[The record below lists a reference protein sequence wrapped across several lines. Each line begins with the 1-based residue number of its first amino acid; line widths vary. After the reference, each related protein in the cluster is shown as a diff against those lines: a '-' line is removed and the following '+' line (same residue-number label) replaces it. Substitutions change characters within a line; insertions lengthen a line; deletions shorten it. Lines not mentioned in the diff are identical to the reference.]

1 MICKKC
7 GSELKPQAK
16 FCPKCGEKVE
26 ETKYCPNCGKV
37 LEAGVKFCSSCGT
50 PVVKA
55 DKDEPVSRTE
65 EAVPENTKKQDTL
78 KLGETGQNADSSEQK
93 KDTRSRTLE
102 VFKAE
107 LKKLGDEDNGSK
119 AVISLLGTG
128 VLCKHFYPLLRG
140 DERLLAIRHIQ
151 SKTLF
156 ARYRKE
162 FVALTDKR
170 IIKFEKMQYFSPQ
183 TESFYYEEIKDIKSD
198 EPSNAISGTFIG
210 EKVCILSWDGRQI
223 DMRMV
228 GKGAAKEFETCAM
241 QEKQNH
247 GEALP
252 EGVLQ
257 KNTES
262 LHKKGKKKIV
272 IILGAVVIVLAILL
286 FLGGGGTDTE
296 MSDYIPTDADLQA
309 GFDGIPKFPGNEF

>member
-1 MICKKC
+1 M
-7 GSELKPQAK
+7 S
-16 FCPKCGEKVE
+16 
-26 ETKYCPNCGKV
+26 
-37 LEAGVKFCSSCGT
+37 
-50 PVVKA
+50 
-55 DKDEPVSRTE
+55 
-65 EAVPENTKKQDTL
+65 
-78 KLGETGQNADSSEQK
+78 
-93 KDTRSRTLE
+93 
-102 VFKAE
+102 
-107 LKKLGDEDNGSK
+107 
-119 AVISLLGTG
+119 LGTG
-128 VLCKHFYPLLRG
+128 VFYKHFYPLLRG

-170 IIKFEKMQYFSPQ
+170 IIKFEKMQYFSPR

-210 EKVCILSWDGRQI
+210 EKVCISSWDGRQI

-228 GKGAAKEFETCAM
+228 GKGAAKELETCAM

-257 KNTES
+257 KI
-262 LHKKGKKKIV
+262 LRV
-272 IILGAVVIVLAILL
+272 YIIKERKNSHYFGSCSNRSGYFTVFRRRWYRYRNV
-286 FLGGGGTDTE
+286 
-296 MSDYIPTDADLQA
+296 
-309 GFDGIPKFPGNEF
+309 